1 MSPMP
6 LFALFSAGVA
16 FSPENLEGFP
26 TAVSLGVIAGLVVGK
41 PIGVLLASWLVLRL
55 VNIRLEGVTL
65 PQLLGAGF
73 LAGIGFTMSIF
84 ISELAFVNELLIDQA
99 KVGILIASLLA
110 GIIGA
115 AILHY
120 TLPKSPAS

>member
-1 MSPMP
+1 MH
-6 LFALFSAGVA
+6 FAD
-16 FSPENLEGFP
+16 
-26 TAVSLGVIAGLVVGK
+26 
-41 PIGVLLASWLVLRL
+41 
-55 VNIRLEGVTL
+55 VNMGQVTL

-115 AILHY
+115 SILY
-120 TLPKSPAS
+120 FTLPKHAAE

>member
-1 MSPMP
+1 M
-6 LFALFSAGVA
+6 
-16 FSPENLEGFP
+16 
-26 TAVSLGVIAGLVVGK
+26 GK
-41 PIGVLLASWLVLRL
+41 PIGVFLASWLVLRFGNVEL
-55 VNIRLEGVTL
+55 QGITL

-110 GIIGA
+110 GICGA
-115 AILHY
+115 AILHF
-120 TLPKSPAS
+120 TLPKAPTA